1 MLDAELDFD
10 LDNGSKIAHELAGE
24 EEPPRQEPRRSISP
38 ELPLSRTSISRPSVR
53 RYGTHCPLPPLI
65 GFRFCGRP
73 GFRWIGLVA
82 LPLPAT
88 SFGPLSKRRLS
99 VTNKGLWGHV
109 SLVLADGLDE
119 YVDDL
124 RQAGVT
130 ALIISADDI
139 LDFQQRLRTSGFT
152 PTQLEAAGFL
162 HLSTDE
168 LEAMRQE
175 RIADSPEELAG
186 DVFADLNQAS
196 SALREIAQALSVYD
210 TGSSTQ
216 PDYEPQQ

>member
-1 MLDAELDFD
+1 LRAARISLDRLGGATAAGD
-10 LDNGSKIAHELAGE
+10 LFWAAQQAAAI
-24 EEPPRQEPRRSISP
+24 
-38 ELPLSRTSISRPSVR
+38 
-53 RYGTHCPLPPLI
+53 RYY
-65 GFRFCGRP
+65 
-73 GFRWIGLVA
+73 
-82 LPLPAT
+82 
-88 SFGPLSKRRLS
+88 
-99 VTNKGLWGHV
+99 KGLWGHA